1 MLAGKKILVGVTG
14 GIAAYKIPQLVRNLV
29 KKGADVKVILTDDA
43 TQFVAPLALSTVSK
57 HPIYLDFTNAD
68 NTWNNH
74 VELALWADL
83 MIIAPATANTI
94 AKMANGQSDNFL
106 LTTWLS
112 LKSAVMVAPAMDLDM
127 YLHPSVTRNIEQIKK
142 DGAIIIPAAK
152 GELASGLNG
161 FGRMEEPE
169 NIAQLAENFFSTSTL
184 LKGKKVVIS
193 AGPTFEAID
202 PVRFIGN
209 NSSGKM
215 GFALAENFAT
225 KGADVVLVTGPVSLS
240 TQHSNIQRINVT
252 SAEEMQQAMLAE
264 YNNAD
269 IVIMSAAVADY
280 RPKVKATEKIKKAA
294 DDLTIE
300 LVKNPDILS
309 NLGAQK
315 QNQLLVGFALETN
328 NEEANAKD
336 KLKRKNLDLIVLN
349 SLNHSGAGFQHDTN
363 QITIIDKHNKIEHFE
378 LKDKQQVAEDIA
390 QAVLKSM
397 GQK

>member
-29 KKGADVKVILTDDA
+29 KKGAEVKVILTEDA
-43 TQFVAPLALSTVSK
+43 AHFVTPLALSTVSK
-57 HPIYLDFTNAD
+57 NPIYIDFTNAD

-94 AKMANGQSDNFL
+94 AKMAHGQSDNFL

-112 LKSAVMVAPAMDLDM
+112 LKCSTMVAPAMDLDM
-127 YLHPSVTRNIEQIKK
+127 YQHPSVIRNIEQIKK

-152 GELASGLNG
+152 GELASGLSG

-169 NIAQLAENFFSTSTL
+169 NIAQLVEDYFATSTL
-184 LKGKKVVIS
+184 LKGKKVIIS

-215 GFALAENFAT
+215 GFALAENFAK
-225 KGADVVLVTGPVSLS
+225 KGADVILVAGPVSLS

-252 SAEEMQQAMLAE
+252 SAEEMHQAMLAE
-264 YNNAD
+264 YANAD

-280 RPKVKATEKIKKAA
+280 RPKIKATEKIKKAA
-294 DDLTIE
+294 EDFTIE

-315 QNQLLVGFALETN
+315 QQQLLVGFALETN
-328 NEEANAKD
+328 NEEENAKD

-349 SLNHSGAGFQHDTN
+349 SLNNSGAGFQHDTN
-363 QITIIDKHNKIEHFE
+363 QITIIDKYNKIEHFE